1 VELSPEVKNL
11 FLQIYRFTGGKI
23 REFYSVRGDIK
34 LPAQDRLPDAEPPF
48 FDHRSSIGRRLLE
61 KPSRDQSLLW
71 RGKCDHKR
79 VERGG
84 VIWMQV
90 AFKDEGKNFSIWDL
104 KESLM
109 PILFA
114 KKFARFF
121 VSQRQKAKHGD
132 IVPRHRSGLIRLS
145 WAMRFRLIT

>member
-1 VELSPEVKNL
+1 
-11 FLQIYRFTGGKI
+11 
-23 REFYSVRGDIK
+23 
-34 LPAQDRLPDAEPPF
+34 
-48 FDHRSSIGRRLLE
+48 
-61 KPSRDQSLLW
+61 
-71 RGKCDHKR
+71 
-79 VERGG
+79 
-84 VIWMQV
+84 MQV

-132 IVPRHRSGLIRLS
+132 IVPRHPSNLIRL
-145 WAMRFRLIT
+145 RGHPFRLIARTDSVLCFGRSD